1 MVSTL
6 QELVC
11 NYAGRTITF
20 VLVTVIV
27 LLVGAGMGYN
37 QGATLVVGLIL
48 GFLAPH
54 LICALPDQSRQQH
67 RG

>member
-6 QELVC
+6 QDLVC

-20 VLVTVIV
+20 VLVTAIV
-27 LLVGAGMGYN
+27 LLVGWGVGYN
-37 QGATLVVGLIL
+37 LGATLVVGLIL

-54 LICALPDQSRQQH
+54 FICAQPNNGQEGRK
-67 RG
+67 G

>member
-6 QELVC
+6 QDLVC

-20 VLVTVIV
+20 ILVTVIV
-27 LLVGAGMGYN
+27 LLIGWGVGYN
-37 QGATLVVGLIL
+37 LGATLVVGLIL

-54 LICALPDQSRQQH
+54 FICALPEGSEQQG
-67 RG
+67 RR